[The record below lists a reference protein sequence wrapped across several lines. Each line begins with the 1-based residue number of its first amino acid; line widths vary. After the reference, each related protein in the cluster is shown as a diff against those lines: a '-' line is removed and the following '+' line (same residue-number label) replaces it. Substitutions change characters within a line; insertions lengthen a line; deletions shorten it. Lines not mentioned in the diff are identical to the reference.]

1 MSLNLV
7 QASSKKPT
15 KKRTKAISLQR
26 LDEKYAGH
34 ARGMP
39 ACFLPVLAT
48 DTMRVLTFVGRYLPI
63 LVSLA
68 GRVWTE

>member
-1 MSLNLV
+1 MKNM
-7 QASSKKPT
+7 P
-15 KKRTKAISLQR
+15 
-26 LDEKYAGH
+26 
-34 ARGMP
+34 GMP

-48 DTMRVLTFVGRYLPI
+48 DTMRVLSFVGRYLPI